1 MNRRLGFTLWLI
13 GLPGVLLLAA
23 VLAQSP
29 RPNVPGLPHWWV
41 IALVSGLQ
49 GVLLLS
55 VAVVVGTR
63 LAPRIGLQA
72 PLLSALLA
80 RQPIPDLI
88 RARLLPAV
96 LGAAVGILILILY
109 SAALPAEMRELQQ
122 QRALP
127 LMVRL
132 LYGGFTEE
140 ILVRWGLMTG
150 IAWLLWRMGRGQ
162 EGLLSP
168 WMASTA
174 IVITALVFGVAHLP
188 AAQALLGGLDA
199 PLIGL
204 IVLSNALFGVIAG
217 ALYWRYGLES
227 AMCAHVMAHLGFWL
241 WAG

>member
-23 VLAQSP
+23 ILAQFP
-29 RPNVPGLPHWWV
+29 RPDVPDLPQWWV

-55 VAVVVGTR
+55 LAVFVGTR

-80 RQPIPDLI
+80 RQSVGDLI
-88 RARLLPAV
+88 RPRLLPAV
-96 LGAAVGILILILY
+96 VGAVTGIFILILY
-109 SAALPAEMRELQQ
+109 SAALTAEMRELQQ
-122 QRALP
+122 QRVLP

-132 LYGGFTEE
+132 LYGGVTEE
-140 ILVRWGLMTG
+140 ILLRWGLMTG
-150 IAWLLWRMGRGQ
+150 LAWLLWRVGQGQ

-168 WMASTA
+168 WMVWTA
-174 IVITALVFGVAHLP
+174 IVISALVFGVAHLP
-188 AAQALLGGLDA
+188 AVQALLGELDI
-199 PLIGL
+199 PLASL
-204 IVLSNALFGVIAG
+204 IVLSNALFGVMAG
-217 ALYWRYGLES
+217 VLYWRCGLES
-227 AMCAHVMAHLGFWL
+227 AMCAHTLAHLGFWF